1 MALFSPFSSDFFQP
15 FQPLF
20 QLLDD
25 DTFSPVYPVRRANN
39 NNKSAAQAI
48 TSFTPRFDVR
58 ESKDAYHLD
67 GELPGLTQKDVELT
81 FTDLH
86 TLLIKGSITREYTE
100 SSEDKDKNPTAAHAA
115 TVEDASEEEKAKEK
129 QQQPQDQVAKSGN
142 TDSTVAKNDVNKPQF
157 KYWVSERS
165 SGSFHRTF
173 NFPARV
179 DQDNVKASL
188 KDGVLS
194 VVVPKAPAPA
204 MKKIEIN

>member
-1 MALFSPFSSDFFQP
+1 MALFSPFSNDLFQP

-25 DTFSPVYPVRRANN
+25 DTLSPVYPLRRANN
-39 NNKSAAQAI
+39 NNNKSASRSI
-48 TSFTPRFDVR
+48 TSSFTPRFDVR

-81 FTDLH
+81 FTDPH
-86 TLLIKGSITREYTE
+86 TLLIKGSITREHTE
-100 SSEDKDKNPTAAHAA
+100 SSEDKDKDNTSSTAAHAA
-115 TVEDASEEEKAKEK
+115 TVEDADEDEKKAGAK
-129 QQQPQDQVAKSGN
+129 DQVAKTN
-142 TDSTVAKNDVNKPQF
+142 TESTVAKNDNKPQF

-194 VVVPKAPAPA
+194 IIVPKAPAPA
-204 MKKIEIN
+204 MKKIEVN